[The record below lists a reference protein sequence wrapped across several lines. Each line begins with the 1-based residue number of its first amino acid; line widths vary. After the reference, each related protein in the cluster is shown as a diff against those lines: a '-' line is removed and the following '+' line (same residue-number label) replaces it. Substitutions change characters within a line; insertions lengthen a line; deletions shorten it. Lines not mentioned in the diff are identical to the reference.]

1 MALSGWLSHHDG
13 EVGEGGA
20 PSGLRRAY
28 SASTV
33 GPIPRGADAEGP
45 RPSDGPLRPRR
56 LVRTVGIPQDD
67 ARFAHPS
74 ARPVWRCLALSV
86 GFPWALLVLRT
97 PVSCTPRC
105 VPSTAFG
112 SMPIGVERGLRK
124 SAAGGPAAWCAG
136 PPARCRSP
144 GRAASAARSPA
155 DTRPSRRSRSRSTPR
170 ARRSAAQFRLASVL
184 PTAAWAA
191 ALAAWREPTPGNA
204 GARTRRHAGRRT
216 ARRQTRPTQRSQA
229 PGQRAAGQARAP
241 RRPAVPAAGA
251 LRFRS
256 GCEPRPT
263 RTALG
268 ARARTRPGSTFAAC

>member
-67 ARFAHPS
+67 PRFAHPS
-74 ARPVWRCLALSV
+74 ATPVWRCLALSV

-112 SMPIGVERGLRK
+112 CTPIGVERGLRK

-155 DTRPSRRSRSRSTPR
+155 DTRRVA
-170 ARRSAAQFRLASVL
+170 AR
-184 PTAAWAA
+184 
-191 ALAAWREPTPGNA
+191 
-204 GARTRRHAGRRT
+204 
-216 ARRQTRPTQRSQA
+216 A
-229 PGQRAAGQARAP
+229 PGQRPAPVGARRSSAWP
-241 RRPAVPAAGA
+241 ASYRRPPGPPRSPPGASLRRATPARGPADTPAGA
-251 LRFRS
+251 RLAARRDPRS
-256 GCEPRPT
+256 
-263 RTALG
+263 A
-268 ARARTRPGSTFAAC
+268 ARRPGSARPVKRERPDALPCQQRERCAF